1 MTDRDA
7 LHSLLIYAQ
16 REAAAQD
23 LEVVSQLL
31 TLTIANLAPASRAAA
46 DTGFDGAGGG
56 DSSRDIAHGML
67 LVVRGWERHGSHGAS
82 SQGQRGGRR
91 NEAHWVEVIKVVM
104 FDATMAAIWE
114 QLLSNGSD

>member
-31 TLTIANLAPASRAAA
+31 TLTIANLAPASRTAA
-46 DTGFDGAGGG
+46 DTGFDGASTDG
-56 DSSRDIAHGML
+56 DGLFVPGETL
-67 LVVRGWERHGSHGAS
+67 L
-82 SQGQRGGRR
+82 Q
-91 NEAHWVEVIKVVM
+91 
-104 FDATMAAIWE
+104 
-114 QLLSNGSD
+114 